1 MIRELPEVTEAM
13 LLGESKPYC
22 SALVWVDK
30 KNYNTSTF
38 SVVDAAMEEM
48 NKRLSNPE
56 KIKKW
61 TILVND
67 LSIERG
73 ELTPN
78 LKLKRAAVT
87 KKYSV
92 TIDALYTGAAVED
105 EVHFGGV
112 EKPGE

>member
-1 MIRELPEVTEAM
+1 M
-13 LLGESKPYC
+13 
-22 SALVWVDK
+22 DK
-30 KNYNTSTF
+30 KHYRPETF
-38 SVVDAAMEEM
+38 AAIDKAMEEM

-56 KIKKW
+56 KIKRW
-61 TILVND
+61 AILIND

-78 LKLKRAAVT
+78 LKLKKRATAQR
-87 KKYSV
+87 YSKI
-92 TIDALYTGAAVED
+92 IDSLYTGATVEG